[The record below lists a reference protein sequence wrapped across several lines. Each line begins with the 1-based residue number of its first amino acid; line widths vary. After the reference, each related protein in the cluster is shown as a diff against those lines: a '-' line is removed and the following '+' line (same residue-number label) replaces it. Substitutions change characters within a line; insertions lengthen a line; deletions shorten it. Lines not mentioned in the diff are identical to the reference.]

1 MSRIFRRP
9 MFRKGG
15 NVGEGIMTGIVD
27 RENHAT
33 DPFVGDIDPF
43 NVPYSFDSPQTPV
56 TSPYK
61 GRTIPSLREL
71 TTESREALMEAA
83 GDRGGFDPLTSFLL
97 AYGPAAAV
105 ENRGG
110 GTIGN
115 LIAAAEKPA
124 AALIKEKAEE
134 DKFQRGLRL
143 EATSVSMAKR
153 NQMIAE
159 EADRKFKSDMAMAK
173 EKLNRDLSV
182 EEKKFL
188 INKSIREAEQ
198 ASERQ
203 DKQIQA
209 QKDIAAA
216 DNQNRLDIEAARKKD
231 VNSIESRI
239 DAETAELLKTVSTE
253 YEARN
258 RATWALQTSGDLM
271 RKGYAVSD
279 ELLEESQVVDTD
291 KFKKK
296 AKTLIKKAGNEGKI
310 FYYPKGDKYYRLV
323 KVDGKG
329 VFKPFNKDGNEII
342 EDEIKIDEDLKKVL
356 EEDKKIE
363 PFGKAEYE
371 QSIEEGTDYVTKDVD
386 MQNVDT
392 SNIRSTPL
400 SPNKSAYENYLSN
413 YRIGKR
419 SLYR

>member
-1 MSRIFRRP
+1 MSKVFRRP

-15 NVGEGIMTGIVD
+15 STNDGIMTGIVD

-43 NVPYSFDSPQTPV
+43 NVPYSFDRPQTPV

-61 GRTIPSLREL
+61 GRTIPSLKEL

-83 GDRGGFDPLTSFLL
+83 GDRGGFDPITSFLL
-97 AYGPAAAV
+97 AYGPAAAT

-124 AALIKEKAEE
+124 AALIKGKAEE

-159 EADRKFKSDMAMAK
+159 EADRKFKSDMAMAE
-173 EKLNRDLSV
+173 EKLKRDLSV
-182 EEKKFL
+182 EEKKFF
-188 INKSIREAEQ
+188 INKSIREAQQ
-198 ASERQ
+198 AAERL
-203 DKQIQA
+203 DKQIQS
-209 QKDIAAA
+209 QKDISAA
-216 DNQNRLDIEAARKKD
+216 DNKNRLDIEAARKKGA
-231 VNSIESRI
+231 NSMESRI
-239 DAETAELLKTVSTE
+239 DEATENLWSSGVVSTE

-258 RATWALQTSGDLM
+258 RATWALQTSGELM
-271 RKGYAVSD
+271 RKGYTVSD
-279 ELLEESQVVDTD
+279 ELLQESQVVD
-291 KFKKK
+291 KKK
-296 AKTLIKKAGNEGKI
+296 FEAEAKKLVKKAGNEGKI
-310 FYYPKGDKYYRLV
+310 FYYPKGDKYYRLE

-342 EDEIKIDEDLKKVL
+342 EGQIDSGNEII
-356 EEDKKIE
+356 
-363 PFGKAEYE
+363 
-371 QSIEEGTDYVTKDVD
+371 QEEGITNYGYGRGDTRNQNTAIRQLNSQLKGPAFRGESQAPD
-386 MQNVDT
+386 MTRDQ
-392 SNIRSTPL
+392 
-400 SPNKSAYENYLSN
+400 KSAYENYLSN
-413 YRIGKR
+413 YRNR
-419 SLYR
+419 

>member
-1 MSRIFRRP
+1 MSKVFRRP

-15 NVGEGIMTGIVD
+15 STNDGIMTGIVD

-43 NVPYSFDSPQTPV
+43 NVPYSFDRPQTPV

-61 GRTIPSLREL
+61 GRTIPSLKEL

-83 GDRGGFDPLTSFLL
+83 GDRGGFDPITSFLL
-97 AYGPAAAV
+97 AYGPAAAT

-124 AALIKEKAEE
+124 AALIKGKAEE

-173 EKLNRDLSV
+173 EKLSRDLNT

-188 INKSIREAEQ
+188 INKSIREAQQ
-198 ASERQ
+198 AAERL

-209 QKDIAAA
+209 QKDISAE
-216 DNQNRLDIEAARKKD
+216 DNKTRLDIEAARNKGA
-231 VNSIESRI
+231 NSIESRI
-239 DAETAELLKTVSTE
+239 DAATENLLAEGTVSTE

-258 RATWALQTSGDLM
+258 RSTWALQTSGELM
-271 RKGYAVSD
+271 RKGYTVSD
-279 ELLEESQVVDTD
+279 ELLQESQVVD
-291 KFKKK
+291 KKK
-296 AKTLIKKAGNEGKI
+296 FETEAKNLAKKAGNEGKI
-310 FYYPKGDKYYRLV
+310 FYYPKGDKYYRLE

-329 VFKPFNKDGNEII
+329 VFKPFNISGNEII
-342 EDEIKIDEDLKKVL
+342 EGQIDSGNEII
-356 EEDKKIE
+356 
-363 PFGKAEYE
+363 
-371 QSIEEGTDYVTKDVD
+371 QEEGITNYGYGRGDTRNQNTAIRQLNAQLKGPAFRGESQAPD
-386 MQNVDT
+386 MTRDQ
-392 SNIRSTPL
+392 
-400 SPNKSAYENYLSN
+400 KSAYERYLSDYKN
-413 YRIGKR
+413 R
-419 SLYR
+419 